1 MARDYIEV
9 GIVAERR
16 ALDNPWVDHSW
27 RPIGVL
33 YPPPDLAPGTLM
45 SRHGPIEHHFLG
57 TCPLAMFGVETG
69 NYRDNLVED
78 QPLVWVS
85 VRPTGIDPPL
95 EIVGATADPTEG
107 EMFTELVGDIVE
119 VVPMPRDVAAAF
131 AAFVDANHVEREF
144 FKRKRDRADPQALA
158 RRAPGDG
165 SRRPIREDDE

>member
-1 MARDYIEV
+1 
-9 GIVAERR
+9 
-16 ALDNPWVDHSW
+16 
-27 RPIGVL
+27 
-33 YPPPDLAPGTLM
+33 
-45 SRHGPIEHHFLG
+45 
-57 TCPLAMFGVETG
+57 MFGVETG

-144 FKRKRDRADPQALA
+144 FKRKRDRADPQAMA
-158 RRAPGDG
+158 RRVPGDG
-165 SRRPIREDDE
+165 SRRPVREDGE